1 VTTENVAVLFTDI
14 VGSTELSQHLS
25 PEAADEVRRS
35 HFSLLRQALTES
47 GGTEVK
53 NLGDGLMAVFSSPSS
68 ALACGVAMQQLVYRD
83 NRGREHPVGLRV
95 GLSGGEVSREGDD
108 YFGDPVIE
116 AARLCA
122 SCESGKVLATDLVR
136 RMAGRRSRHSFHPIG
151 ELKLKGLSAPVEA
164 AEVLW
169 EPLGDPATD
178 DALPLP
184 SRLSVR
190 ATFGVF
196 GRDLEIAALKDAT
209 KRVTERHGREVVLIS
224 GEAGLGKTTLMT
236 EAARS
241 AFDSGAYVLFG
252 HCEEDLASPYQLFAE
267 ALGHYVS
274 HASGSQLRAHLET
287 HGPELAGLVPKLRA
301 RIPGLPTSRSQD
313 SDTERYLLFGAVIG
327 FLALISQERPVVLVF
342 DDLQWADRGS
352 LLLLR
357 QLAASDLPMRVL
369 ILGTYRDSELGRA
382 HELLDALAALH
393 RQQDFSRIE
402 LSGLDDTGVVALIES
417 AAGYPL
423 DENGIGLAHALYRET
438 DGNPFFVTEI
448 LRHLS
453 ETGDIYQDATGRWM
467 AAGALDQA
475 ALPHSVRV
483 VIAARVTRLGPEAG
497 RALST
502 AAVIGRDFDL
512 ELLSLATRVSQDE
525 LIDLLDD
532 AVAAALVRELADSPG
547 RYSFSHA
554 LIQHT
559 LYVDLGVTRRARVH
573 RIIAESLEEVC
584 GDQPGSRAGELARH
598 WYSATQP
605 VDWYKAIDYSR
616 QAADLALGALAP
628 ADALQYYVQALD
640 LYEQADGPDP
650 VLGIDLAIGLGTAQR
665 QTGDPAFRAVLFD
678 AAHRAAHLGDTDR
691 LVAAVLANQRGFTS
705 SIGGIDNDRVEA
717 LEMAL
722 DRLPDDHPERA
733 LVLANLCSELTFGS
747 SLDRRHALADAALEL
762 AYESGDDAT
771 IVRVQNHLFDPL
783 MVPALLDERM
793 AASADTLFRAER
805 IGDPFLLYFAA
816 HYAFCTAVAAGNVDE
831 ADRCLTIMRSMAD
844 QLDQRASTGCAPLPP
859 GDGPSSP
866 AKLIEPSSWP
876 KRRSRLG
883 LTAGRVTHSSCS
895 ALRPW
900 R

>member
-1 VTTENVAVLFTDI
+1 
-14 VGSTELSQHLS
+14 
-25 PEAADEVRRS
+25 
-35 HFSLLRQALTES
+35 
-47 GGTEVK
+47 
-53 NLGDGLMAVFSSPSS
+53 
-68 ALACGVAMQQLVYRD
+68 
-83 NRGREHPVGLRV
+83 
-95 GLSGGEVSREGDD
+95 
-108 YFGDPVIE
+108 
-116 AARLCA
+116 
-122 SCESGKVLATDLVR
+122 
-136 RMAGRRSRHSFHPIG
+136 
-151 ELKLKGLSAPVEA
+151 
-164 AEVLW
+164 
-169 EPLGDPATD
+169 
-178 DALPLP
+178 
-184 SRLSVR
+184 
-190 ATFGVF
+190 
-196 GRDLEIAALKDAT
+196 
-209 KRVTERHGREVVLIS
+209 
-224 GEAGLGKTTLMT
+224 
-236 EAARS
+236 
-241 AFDSGAYVLFG
+241 
-252 HCEEDLASPYQLFAE
+252 
-267 ALGHYVS
+267 
-274 HASGSQLRAHLET
+274 
-287 HGPELAGLVPKLRA
+287 
-301 RIPGLPTSRSQD
+301 
-313 SDTERYLLFGAVIG
+313 
-327 FLALISQERPVVLVF
+327 
-342 DDLQWADRGS
+342 
-352 LLLLR
+352 
-357 QLAASDLPMRVL
+357 MRVL